1 MRAVIYHADVLI
13 PHRVGA
19 RLSRSVGAESH
30 TEEMFSVLA
39 AGCG

>member
-13 PHRVGA
+13 PRRVGA
-19 RLSRSVGAESH
+19 RFSWSVDAESH